1 MLKRIIAVISSLA
14 SLLFLTIGIPIIIN
28 ECYKAGGYITLWQAE
43 DVLSYYGTIL
53 GATVSVAV
61 LAATIL
67 FTRKQIRHDQFVN
80 RQTQKWKSVDSII
93 IQAIEAVQPLQVAQ
107 MVYADMGYEH
117 AGETIN
123 KLQRHIMNM
132 KKSLDM
138 LNCHL
143 DSTEGKRLGVLVQ
156 QILLCME
163 EVESLAKQM
172 VQQLSCIQK
181 NKLHENYKE
190 LLRLAVQSP
199 GTVDDNTIQN
209 YQDYLKANPYTS
221 PDKITE
227 EIGNIGLKLVG
238 VYNSTYQS
246 LLNKK
251 REVFFEIE
259 RENAETADRI
269 LNWFSGRER

>member
-61 LAATIL
+61 LAATII
-67 FTRKQIRHDQFVN
+67 FTRKQIRHDQFAN
-80 RQTQKWKSVDSII
+80 RQTQKWKSVDAII

-138 LNCHL
+138 LTCHL

-163 EVESLAKQM
+163 EVESLAQQM

-199 GTVDDNTIQN
+199 DTVDDNTIQN

-246 LLNKK
+246 LLSKK

>member
-14 SLLFLTIGIPIIIN
+14 SLLFLTIGVPIIIN

-80 RQTQKWKSVDSII
+80 RQSQKWKSVDAII

-163 EVESLAKQM
+163 EVESLAQQM

-246 LLNKK
+246 LLSKK

>member
-1 MLKRIIAVISSLA
+1 MKKRILFAIAV
-14 SLLFLTIGIPIIIN
+14 LLGIILFVFGVPIVIN
-28 ECYKAGGYITLWQAE
+28 ECYKAGGYVTLWSAE

-80 RQTQKWKSVDSII
+80 TQSEKWKSVDAII
-93 IQAIEAVQPLQVAQ
+93 NQAIEAVQPLHVAQ
-107 MVYADMGYEH
+107 MVYADVGYEH

-143 DSTEGKRLGVLVQ
+143 DSDEGKQLSALIQ
-156 QILLCME
+156 QILSCME
-163 EVESLAKQM
+163 EVESLASQM

-190 LLRLAVQSP
+190 LLRLALQSP
-199 GTVDDNTIQN
+199 GTVDEETVQN
-209 YQDYLKANPYTS
+209 YQNYLKANPYTP
-221 PDKITE
+221 PDRITE
-227 EIGNIGLKLVG
+227 EIGDIGLKLVG
-238 VYNSTYQS
+238 TYNTTYQS
-246 LLNKK
+246 LLDKK
-251 REVFFEIE
+251 REVFRDIE
-259 RENAETADRI
+259 RENMEKADEI
-269 LNWFSGRER
+269 LKWFSGKER

>member
-80 RQTQKWKSVDSII
+80 RQTQKWKSVDAII

-143 DSTEGKRLGVLVQ
+143 DSAEGKRLGVLVQ
-156 QILLCME
+156 QILLCMD
-163 EVESLAKQM
+163 EVESLAQQM

-199 GTVDDNTIQN
+199 GTVDGNTIQN

-259 RENAETADRI
+259 RENAEKADRI

>member
-1 MLKRIIAVISSLA
+1 MKKKILFAIAV
-14 SLLFLTIGIPIIIN
+14 LLGIILFVFGVPIVIN
-28 ECYKAGGYITLWQAE
+28 ECYKAGGYVTLWSAE

-67 FTRKQIRHDQFVN
+67 FTRKQIRHDQFIN
-80 RQTQKWKSVDSII
+80 SQSEKWKSVDAII
-93 IQAIEAVQPLQVAQ
+93 NQAIEAVQPLQVAQ
-107 MVYADMGYEH
+107 MVYADVGYEH

-143 DSTEGKRLGVLVQ
+143 DSDEGKRLSALIQ
-156 QILLCME
+156 QILSCME
-163 EVESLAKQM
+163 EVESLASQM

-190 LLRLAVQSP
+190 LLRLALQSP
-199 GTVDDNTIQN
+199 DMVDEETVQN
-209 YQDYLKANPYTS
+209 YQNYLKANPYTP
-221 PDKITE
+221 PDRITE
-227 EIGNIGLKLVG
+227 EIGDIGLKLVG
-238 VYNSTYQS
+238 TYNTTYQS
-246 LLNKK
+246 LLDKK
-251 REVFFEIE
+251 REVFRDIE
-259 RENAETADRI
+259 RENMEKAEKI
-269 LNWFSGRER
+269 LKWFSGKER

>member
-1 MLKRIIAVISSLA
+1 MLKRTITLISSLVG
-14 SLLFLTIGIPIIIN
+14 LLFLTIGVPIIIN

-80 RQTQKWKSVDSII
+80 RQSQKWKSVDAII

-107 MVYADMGYEH
+107 MVYADIGYEH

-163 EVESLAKQM
+163 EVESLAQQM
-172 VQQLSCIQK
+172 VLQLSCIQK

-209 YQDYLKANPYTS
+209 YQDYLKTNPYTS

-259 RENAETADRI
+259 KENAEKADKI

>member
-1 MLKRIIAVISSLA
+1 MLKRTITLISSLV
-14 SLLFLTIGIPIIIN
+14 SLLFLTIGVPIVIN

-43 DVLSYYGTIL
+43 DVLSYYGTLL

-80 RQTQKWKSVDSII
+80 RQSQKWKSVDAII

-163 EVESLAKQM
+163 EVESLAQQM

-209 YQDYLKANPYTS
+209 YQNYIKTNPYTS

-259 RENAETADRI
+259 KENAEKADKI

>member
-80 RQTQKWKSVDSII
+80 RQTQKWKSVDAII

-143 DSTEGKRLGVLVQ
+143 DSTEGKRLSVLVQ

-163 EVESLAKQM
+163 EVESLAQQM

-246 LLNKK
+246 LLSKK

>member
-1 MLKRIIAVISSLA
+1 MLKRTITLISSLV
-14 SLLFLTIGIPIIIN
+14 SLLFLTIGVPIVIN

-43 DVLSYYGTIL
+43 DVLSYYGTLL

-80 RQTQKWKSVDSII
+80 RQSQKWKSVDAII

-163 EVESLAKQM
+163 EVESLAQQM

-209 YQDYLKANPYTS
+209 YQDYLKTNPYTS

-259 RENAETADRI
+259 KENAEKADKI

>member
-80 RQTQKWKSVDSII
+80 RQTQKWKSVDAII

-143 DSTEGKRLGVLVQ
+143 DSTEEKRLGVLVQ

-163 EVESLAKQM
+163 EVESLAQQM

-246 LLNKK
+246 LLSKK

>member
-14 SLLFLTIGIPIIIN
+14 SLLFLTIGIPIIIK

-80 RQTQKWKSVDSII
+80 RQTQKWKSVDAII

-117 AGETIN
+117 SGETIN

-163 EVESLAKQM
+163 EVESLAQQM

-246 LLNKK
+246 LLSKK

>member
-1 MLKRIIAVISSLA
+1 MKKKILFAIAV
-14 SLLFLTIGIPIIIN
+14 LLGIILFVFGVPIVIN
-28 ECYKAGGYITLWQAE
+28 ECYKAGGYVTLWSAE

-67 FTRKQIRHDQFVN
+67 FTQKQIRHDQFVN
-80 RQTQKWKSVDSII
+80 TQSEKWKSVDAII
-93 IQAIEAVQPLQVAQ
+93 NQAIEAVQPLHVAQ
-107 MVYADMGYEH
+107 MVYADIGYEH

-123 KLQRHIMNM
+123 KLQRHTMNM

-143 DSTEGKRLGVLVQ
+143 DSDEGKRLSALIQ

-163 EVESLAKQM
+163 EVESLASQM

-190 LLRLAVQSP
+190 LLRFALQSP
-199 GTVDDNTIQN
+199 GTVDDETVQN
-209 YQDYLKANPYTS
+209 YQNYLKANPYTP
-221 PDKITE
+221 PDRITE
-227 EIGNIGLKLVG
+227 EIGDIGLKLVG
-238 VYNSTYQS
+238 TYNTTYQS
-246 LLNKK
+246 LLDKK
-251 REVFFEIE
+251 REVFRDIE
-259 RENAETADRI
+259 RENMEKADEI
-269 LNWFSGRER
+269 LKWFSGKER

>member
-163 EVESLAKQM
+163 EVESLAQQM

>member
-1 MLKRIIAVISSLA
+1 MLKRIITVISSLA
-14 SLLFLTIGIPIIIN
+14 SLLFLVVGVPIIIN

-80 RQTQKWKSVDSII
+80 RQSQKWKSVDAII

-107 MVYADMGYEH
+107 LVYADIGYEH

-123 KLQRHIMNM
+123 KLQMHIMNM

-163 EVESLAKQM
+163 EVESLAQQM

-199 GTVDDNTIQN
+199 GAVDDNTIQN

-227 EIGNIGLKLVG
+227 EIGNIGMKLVG

-246 LLNKK
+246 LLHQK

-259 RENAETADRI
+259 SENVEKADRI

>member
-1 MLKRIIAVISSLA
+1 MLKRTITLICSLVG
-14 SLLFLTIGIPIIIN
+14 LLFLTIGVPIVIN

-80 RQTQKWKSVDSII
+80 RQSQKWKSVDAII

-163 EVESLAKQM
+163 EVESLAQQM

-199 GTVDDNTIQN
+199 GTIDDNTIQN
-209 YQDYLKANPYTS
+209 YQDYLKTNPYTS

-259 RENAETADRI
+259 KENAEKADKI

>member
-80 RQTQKWKSVDSII
+80 RQTQKWKSVDAII

-117 AGETIN
+117 SGETIN

-163 EVESLAKQM
+163 EVESLAQQM

-246 LLNKK
+246 LLSKK

>member
-1 MLKRIIAVISSLA
+1 
-14 SLLFLTIGIPIIIN
+14 
-28 ECYKAGGYITLWQAE
+28 
-43 DVLSYYGTIL
+43 
-53 GATVSVAV
+53 
-61 LAATIL
+61 
-67 FTRKQIRHDQFVN
+67 
-80 RQTQKWKSVDSII
+80 
-93 IQAIEAVQPLQVAQ
+93 
-107 MVYADMGYEH
+107 MVYADIGYEH

-163 EVESLAKQM
+163 EVESLAQQM

-209 YQDYLKANPYTS
+209 YQDYLKTNPYTS

-259 RENAETADRI
+259 KENAEKADKI

>member
-1 MLKRIIAVISSLA
+1 MKKRILFAIAV
-14 SLLFLTIGIPIIIN
+14 LLGIILFVFGVPIVIN
-28 ECYKAGGYITLWQAE
+28 ECYKAGGYVTLWSAE

-80 RQTQKWKSVDSII
+80 SQSEKWKSVDAII
-93 IQAIEAVQPLQVAQ
+93 NQAIEAVQPLHVAQ
-107 MVYADMGYEH
+107 MVYADVGYEQ

-143 DSTEGKRLGVLVQ
+143 DSDEGKRLSALIQ
-156 QILLCME
+156 QILSCME
-163 EVESLAKQM
+163 EVESLASQM

-190 LLRLAVQSP
+190 LLRLALQSP
-199 GTVDDNTIQN
+199 GTVDEETVQN
-209 YQDYLKANPYTS
+209 YQNYLKANPYTP
-221 PDKITE
+221 PDRITE
-227 EIGNIGLKLVG
+227 EIGDIGLKLVG
-238 VYNSTYQS
+238 TYNTTYQS
-246 LLNKK
+246 LLDKK
-251 REVFFEIE
+251 REVFRDIE
-259 RENAETADRI
+259 RENMEKADEI
-269 LNWFSGRER
+269 LKWFSGKER

>member
-80 RQTQKWKSVDSII
+80 RQTQKWKSVDAII

-143 DSTEGKRLGVLVQ
+143 DSTEGKRLSVLVQ

-163 EVESLAKQM
+163 EVESLAQQM

>member
-1 MLKRIIAVISSLA
+1 MLKRTIAVISSL
-14 SLLFLTIGIPIIIN
+14 SGLLFLTIGVPIIIN

-43 DVLSYYGTIL
+43 DVLSYYGTLL

-80 RQTQKWKSVDSII
+80 RQSQKWKSVDAII

-163 EVESLAKQM
+163 EVESLAQQM

-199 GTVDDNTIQN
+199 GTIDDNTIQN
-209 YQDYLKANPYTS
+209 YQDYLKTNPYTS

-259 RENAETADRI
+259 KENAEKADKI